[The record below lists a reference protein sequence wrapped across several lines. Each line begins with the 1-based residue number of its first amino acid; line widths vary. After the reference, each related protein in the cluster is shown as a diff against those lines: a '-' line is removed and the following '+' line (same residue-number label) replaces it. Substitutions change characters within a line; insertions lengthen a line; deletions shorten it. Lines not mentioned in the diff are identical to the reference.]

1 MKTRLSRFKEM
12 TRDIR
17 NMSITMRFEEARELI
32 EQTIEEVRA
41 EPAYVL
47 FFQSEM
53 EGLEGDDE
61 KRLKTLLKA
70 HEMSPDDPFLCANVG
85 YVYGEVRRFE
95 EAVKWYER
103 ALQLDSNDSD
113 ALCWMG
119 IARSRLG
126 MDEEAIECYQ
136 KSISVNPGNHVAY
149 SRWAECEYRLGRH
162 EESFSLIKEAYK
174 IAPDDPFNLIDL
186 RYLCSLLDKNMDD
199 VPRDILGEGFS
210 EVKPGIVL
218 LSALME
224 RVRKKFGVK
233 LVEYIRKKQAAEARM
248 KDFLS
253 PRSLFK
259 KDVKR
264 FYVLR
269 KWNSFTP
276 VVPNFDD
283 SDDAVGGG
291 YFIYHSGRGTV
302 IDPGYNFIENFFS
315 AGGRIV
321 DIDNIVITHAHN
333 DHTID
338 FESILTLIYQYNAQ
352 NEKRSK
358 RYHKK
363 VNVYLNMGSFLK
375 FSGILDLRN
384 CPYIDRVIALNPGSR
399 FALDDGLQMTVL
411 PAYHDEIVSKD
422 YSVGLHFSCK
432 GDHRSRTTNLLFTSD
447 SGLFPQTIKNNK
459 VVADVR
465 KKELYETYQIDL
477 HNIDVLVPHIGS
489 IKEREIDPSLN
500 AKLDEIIYPNH
511 LGIIGTARM
520 ITSIRPKL
528 VVLSEFGEE
537 LKDFLVDLTEMLQDV
552 VDGFFENKKGHV
564 PHVLP
569 GDVSFVY
576 DLAARAVYCPIC
588 RTFIPYRTVSYQLV
602 DGTFFY
608 YKADTDKTCSFEES
622 CRSFII
628 DRRLGTL

>member
-1 MKTRLSRFKEM
+1 VRTRLVRFKEM

-17 NMSITMRFEEARELI
+17 NLSTAMRFDEAHELI
-32 EQTIEEVRA
+32 EQAMGEAHA

-53 EGLEGDDE
+53 EGLEGNDE
-61 KRLKTLLKA
+61 QRLKTLLEA
-70 HEMSPDDPFLCANVG
+70 HEMSPDDPFLCVNVG
-85 YVYGEVRRFE
+85 YVCAELGKFE
-95 EAVKWYER
+95 EAVRWYQNT
-103 ALQLDSNDSD
+103 LQLDSNNSD

-119 IARSRLG
+119 MAQSHMG
-126 MDEEAIECYQ
+126 MEEEAVESYQ
-136 KSISVNPGNHVAY
+136 KSISANPGNHVAY
-149 SRWAECEYRLGRH
+149 SRWAECEYKLGRH

-186 RYLCSLLDKNMDD
+186 QYLCTLLGKNMDD
-199 VPRDILGEGFS
+199 VPREILGESFS

-218 LSALME
+218 LTALME

-233 LVEYIRKKQAAEARM
+233 LVEYIRKKQIAEARM

-253 PRSLFK
+253 PRTMFK
-259 KDVKR
+259 KDTKR

-291 YFIYHSGRGTV
+291 YFIYHNGKGTV

-352 NEKRSK
+352 NTKRSK
-358 RYHKK
+358 RHHKK

-399 FALDDGLQMTVL
+399 FVLDDGLQMTVL
-411 PAYHDEIVSKD
+411 PAYHDEIVSRK

-432 GDHRSRTTNLLFTSD
+432 VEHKRTTNLLFTSD
-447 SGLFPQTIKNNK
+447 SGLFPQRLKDNK
-459 VVADVR
+459 VVADVG
-465 KKELYETYQIDL
+465 KKELYETYEVDLKDIDL
-477 HNIDVLVPHIGS
+477 LVPHIGS
-489 IKEREIDPSLN
+489 IKEREIDPNLT

-576 DLAARAVYCPIC
+576 DLGTKGVYCPIC
-588 RTFIPYRTVSYQLV
+588 REFVPYKTVSYKLV

-608 YKADTDKTCSFEES
+608 YKTNAEKSCNLEDS
-622 CRSFII
+622 CRSFVTS
-628 DRRLGTL
+628 RRLGTL